1 MPKPKPPIIGLTGNI
16 GSGKSTVARLLVA
29 KGAALIDSDVL
40 ARQAS
45 EDPVVLQAIADALG
59 ADLVKN
65 GALERAKTA
74 ERVFGDAAALETLNG
89 IIHPWVRRESARQ
102 VEALRTQPEP
112 PALILLD
119 IPVLYEN
126 GLETTVDAV
135 IVVNAPLELRVER
148 VTERSGLSKEAI
160 LARDKAQLPLETK
173 VERADYVLDNSG
185 TLPALEK
192 QVDALWRSLVRE

>member
-16 GSGKSTVARLLVA
+16 GSGKSTVARLLLA
-29 KGAALIDSDVL
+29 KGAALIDSDAL

-45 EDPVVLQAIADALG
+45 EDPVVLQAIAEALG
-59 ADLVKN
+59 PDLVKN

-119 IPVLYEN
+119 IPLLYEN

-148 VTERSGLSKEAI
+148 ATERSGLSKEAV

-185 TLPALEK
+185 TLTALEK
-192 QVDALWRSLVRE
+192 QVDALWTSLVRE